1 MKQFEYRTVELYYQV
16 SNSPV
21 LQYDD
26 PSSAA
31 GSYQTHTLDT
41 LGEQGWELVALTE
54 RPASSMANRTKSTL
68 VGVFKREKRLH
79 D

>member
-1 MKQFEYRTVELYYQV
+1 MVKRSTA
-16 SNSPV
+16 S
-21 LQYDD
+21 
-26 PSSAA
+26 
-31 GSYQTHTLDT
+31 SYQTYTLDK

-54 RPASSMANRTKSTL
+54 RPANNMANQTKPTL